1 MQHIRRIRLVVDRRQ
16 QVGPSEQPKGVPV
29 RLVLP
34 LARRVLRG
42 LDRCRGEVKVRGM
55 QKLIISL
62 TFLVFGSLAYGEF
75 ITIENKSNFPVKIKF
90 DNTVD
95 PPKKFTLPPLKT
107 FRFEQGGNSS
117 NGNGTFYVTGPL
129 GLSHGPW
136 NPRKT
141 NYKAIRL
148 SYSGKWKVSW

>member
-1 MQHIRRIRLVVDRRQ
+1 MKKFIF
-16 QVGPSEQPKGVPV
+16 
-29 RLVLP
+29 
-34 LARRVLRG
+34 
-42 LDRCRGEVKVRGM
+42 C
-55 QKLIISL
+55 L
-62 TFLVFGSLAYGEF
+62 TFLLCSSLGYGEL

-95 PPKKFTLPPLKT
+95 PPKKFILSPLKT

-117 NGNGTFYVTGPL
+117 NGNGTFYITGPL
-129 GLSHGPW
+129 GLSKSW